1 MTMAFMTMSLAEIF
15 HSFNMRSQRQSI
27 LSLKSHN
34 KYLLLAMAFSFV
46 LTTMLIYVPV
56 LRTIFGL
63 TKITIVEYVIAIGIA
78 FVVIPVVEIVKF
90 IQRKVG

>member
-1 MTMAFMTMSLAEIF
+1 
-15 HSFNMRSQRQSI
+15 
-27 LSLKSHN
+27 
-34 KYLLLAMAFSFV
+34 MAFSFV

-63 TKITIVEYVIAIGIA
+63 TSITIVEYVIAISIA